1 MSLLD
6 DVRAAERVVSD
17 LTDGELQVYIDA
29 AIAEMRR
36 VGVRESLLNQE
47 SLAPLAKYA
56 VFMHVKANYGHDD
69 SEFPMWW
76 TRFNQT
82 VLSLV
87 NSSMNEC
94 DTDADFMYETGEG
107 ASDDPASGAEG
118 GSDGTSDGDGT
129 DGP

>member
-36 VGVRESLLNQE
+36 VGVRESLLDQE
-47 SLAPLAKYA
+47 SLTPLAKYA

-94 DTDADFMYETGEG
+94 DTDADGMYATSPESQPDG
-107 ASDDPASGAEG
+107 SSGA
-118 GSDGTSDGDGT
+118 DGT